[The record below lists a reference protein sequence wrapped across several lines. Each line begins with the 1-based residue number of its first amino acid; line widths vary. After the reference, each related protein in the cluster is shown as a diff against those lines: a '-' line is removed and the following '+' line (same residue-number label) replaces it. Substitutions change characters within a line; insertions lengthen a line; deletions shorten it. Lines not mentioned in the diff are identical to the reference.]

1 MKPAFDGNGLA
12 TEPGEIRCFYY
23 NAETGEYTGWS
34 DDYIHEGVSMPGNS
48 TDIDPGDEI
57 PGKVSVFTGG
67 AWIQQ
72 EDHRGT
78 VVYSTA
84 DGLESIVDYIG
95 EIKPG
100 FTQLMPATR
109 FDKWDGE
116 KWVTDTEAQH
126 GAAVKAAEIQRQ
138 SLIYTAMAPI
148 SLIQL
153 KLQAGRNLTQAETTR
168 LNAVLDYIDA
178 VQATD
183 TSTAPDVIWPEPPE
197 A

>member
-1 MKPAFDGNGLA
+1 MKPVFDENGLA
-12 TEPGEIRCFYY
+12 TEPGDIRCFYY
-23 NAETGEYTGWS
+23 DGVTGEYTGWS
-34 DDYIHEGVSMPGNS
+34 DEYIHEGVSIPGNS

-57 PGKVSVFTGG
+57 PGKVAVFTGG
-67 AWIQQ
+67 AWVQQ

-84 DGLESIVDYIG
+84 GGLESVVDYIG

-116 KWVTDTEAQH
+116 KWVTDTEVQH
-126 GAAVKAAEIQRQ
+126 RAAVEAAEAQRQ
-138 SLIYTAMAPI
+138 SLIDTAMASI

-153 KLQAGRNLTQAETTR
+153 KLRAGRKLTEGETNR

-178 VQATD
+178 VEATD
-183 TSTAPDVIWPEPPE
+183 TSNAPDIEWPVSPQ
-197 A
+197 

>member
-1 MKPAFDGNGLA
+1 MKPVFDESGLA
-12 TEPGEIRCFYY
+12 ITAGDIRCFYY
-23 NAETGEYTGWS
+23 DSLTFEYTGWS
-34 DDYIHEGVSMPGNS
+34 DEYIHVGVSMPGRS

-84 DGLESIVDYIG
+84 DGMSSTVDYIG

-100 FTQLMPATR
+100 FTKLMPATG

-126 GAAVKAAEIQRQ
+126 SAAVEAAEIQRQ
-138 SLIYTAMAPI
+138 SLIDAAMASI

-153 KLQAGRNLTQAETTR
+153 KLNAGRILTQAETTQ

-178 VQATD
+178 VTATD
-183 TSTAPDVIWPEPPE
+183 TSTAQDIEWPVSP
-197 A
+197 